1 MISELERELLTG
13 VDREELV
20 SLTRDL
26 VRIDSVIRPESN
38 GTERNVVRFI
48 ADWIRRELR
57 IEPLVQEVETGRQ
70 NVIATLDSGVRG
82 PCLMLEGHTDVV
94 SEGNRAAWTHD
105 PFGADVADGRIYGR
119 GSCDMKAGL
128 AVALVTAKALG
139 KLPAAWTGKVRLGF
153 PCDEEGMMIGI
164 KHFIA
169 SGHAEDVTACL
180 VPEPEENNLC
190 ITMKGAIRAVVRV
203 HGRMAHGAMPMTGVN
218 PNTRLARI
226 ILAFEQLEAEEK
238 KRCGADPLI
247 GLPSI
252 TFTVLQSPPAG
263 SPAQLNVMPG
273 EAVGYVDIR
282 TTLMQSHDALRERLR
297 ALLTEL
303 AAKDRDFKAEIE
315 FIEDR
320 PVVGISRDEPIAS
333 VSAEAFREVTGRDRY
348 GTGSRERPTAL
359 FSARGRRSP
368 ASSTVPVRGTSLT
381 RWTSTWISTSWWN
394 APGCTPWPPR
404 AFLRAVRVDT

>member
-139 KLPAAWTGKVRLGF
+139 KLPGSLDG
-153 PCDEEGMMIGI
+153 EG
-164 KHFIA
+164 
-169 SGHAEDVTACL
+169 
-180 VPEPEENNLC
+180 
-190 ITMKGAIRAVVRV
+190 
-203 HGRMAHGAMPMTGVN
+203 
-218 PNTRLARI
+218 
-226 ILAFEQLEAEEK
+226 
-238 KRCGADPLI
+238 
-247 GLPSI
+247 
-252 TFTVLQSPPAG
+252 
-263 SPAQLNVMPG
+263 
-273 EAVGYVDIR
+273 
-282 TTLMQSHDALRERLR
+282 
-297 ALLTEL
+297 
-303 AAKDRDFKAEIE
+303 
-315 FIEDR
+315 
-320 PVVGISRDEPIAS
+320 
-333 VSAEAFREVTGRDRY
+333 
-348 GTGSRERPTAL
+348 
-359 FSARGRRSP
+359 SARF
-368 ASSTVPVRGTSLT
+368 SL
-381 RWTSTWISTSWWN
+381 R
-394 APGCTPWPPR
+394 
-404 AFLRAVRVDT
+404 